1 MILDGKII
9 ASKIYEELKIQVSNS
24 PKKPTLWAVLVW
36 DNEVS
41 LRYIKQKRKFAEK
54 IWMGFELFRYP
65 EDISEDEL
73 VRELHILNENSEV
86 SGYIVQLPLPSHIN
100 SIRVIE
106 NISPKKDV
114 DWFHPENQGKVVIW
128 DNTGFIPCTPAG
140 IMKIF
145 EYYNIN
151 LLWKNIKILGQSNIV
166 GKPMAQL
173 CINAWATVTSCN
185 SKTKHL
191 STHTKHADIVICATG
206 QAKLLKVDMIHSSC
220 IVIDVWFSVIDGKIY
235 GDADYENILA
245 RWNPITPVPGWVGPM
260 TVAMLL
266 TNTYRAYTMNHE

>member
-1 MILDGKII
+1 
-9 ASKIYEELKIQVSNS
+9 
-24 PKKPTLWAVLVW
+24 VLVW

-73 VRELHILNENSEV
+73 VKELHILNENSEV

-114 DWFHPENQGKVVIW
+114 DWFHPENQWKVVIW
-128 DNTGFIPCTPAG
+128 DSSWFPPCTPAG
-140 IMKIF
+140 VIKML
-145 EYYNIN
+145 EYYDIS
-151 LLWKNIKILGQSNIV
+151 LTWKKVSIIGRSNIV
-166 GKPMAQL
+166 WKPLTQM
-173 CINAWATVTSCN
+173 CINAGATVSCLN
-185 SKTKHL
+185 S
-191 STHTKHADIVICATG
+191 STPDIAEYTWNSDIVISATG
-206 QAKLLKVDMIHSSC
+206 QANILKADMIDKKC
-220 IVIDVWFSVIDGKIY
+220 VVIDVWFSVIDGKIH
-235 GDADYENILA
+235 GDADYESILA
-245 RWNPITPVPGWVGPM
+245 RWNAITPVPGWVGPM

-266 TNTYRAYTMNHE
+266 TNTYRAHCLSYE